1 MWTDVTASQKKNKA
15 KTTMHQKKFVPTC
28 AFCKQLG
35 KEYHGHMMRNN
46 DGVIVCPILLNNEC
60 RYCHEKGHTPK
71 YCPVLQNKQKN
82 AVPYTKNY
90 KNDELQESEVQTNPI
105 FKNKMW
111 VTAVMKETINMN
123 TLNPPEETV
132 RAYKA
137 TLQAETPPVET
148 SAPVIKKRKPRPKLW
163 SEWESDEEYYDGF
176 DNDEE

>member
-1 MWTDVTASQKKNKA
+1 MWTEVAASQKKNKA
-15 KTTMHQKKFVPTC
+15 KTSMHQKKFVPTC
-28 AFCKQLG
+28 SFCKQLG

-90 KNDELQESEVQTNPI
+90 KNDEIQESEIPPKPI
-105 FKNKMW
+105 IENKMW
-111 VTAVMKETINMN
+111 VAAVIKETFNMN
-123 TLNPPEETV
+123 TMTPLEETV

-137 TLQAETPPVET
+137 TLQAETQQVET
-148 SAPVIKKRKPRPKLW
+148 TTPITKKRKPKPKLW
-163 SEWESDEEYYDGF
+163 SEWESDEEYDDGF
-176 DNDEE
+176 EDDEE